1 MFTVDAPLASDI
13 GSDSDG
19 IPDRGGDSD
28 DDDEEA
34 GRDMDSEDEEEDDR
48 EGEESESENDSDS
61 DSDSDSA
68 LEFDVASETEG
79 QYEETGANAP
89 RITVPKG
96 VVDFEDEKDIKGK
109 GKAIWHDSADERI
122 NVDMEKDNRMKKLAR
137 GKKGGNVDGAE
148 LQKRLKQ
155 QYVHL
160 SISGG

>member
-1 MFTVDAPLASDI
+1 MFTVDAPLASDF
-13 GSDSDG
+13 GSDSDD

-28 DDDEEA
+28 DDDGESVQ
-34 GRDMDSEDEEEDDR
+34 GINGQDEEEDEEDGDR
-48 EGEESESENDSDS
+48 ENGSDS
-61 DSDSDSA
+61 DSDSGSDSA
-68 LEFDVASETEG
+68 PEFDVASETEG

-137 GKKGGNVDGAE
+137 GKKGGVVDGAE

-155 QYVHL
+155 QYVLVHYH
-160 SISGG
+160 

>member
-1 MFTVDAPLASDI
+1 
-13 GSDSDG
+13 
-19 IPDRGGDSD
+19 
-28 DDDEEA
+28 
-34 GRDMDSEDEEEDDR
+34 
-48 EGEESESENDSDS
+48 
-61 DSDSDSA
+61 
-68 LEFDVASETEG
+68 VASETEG